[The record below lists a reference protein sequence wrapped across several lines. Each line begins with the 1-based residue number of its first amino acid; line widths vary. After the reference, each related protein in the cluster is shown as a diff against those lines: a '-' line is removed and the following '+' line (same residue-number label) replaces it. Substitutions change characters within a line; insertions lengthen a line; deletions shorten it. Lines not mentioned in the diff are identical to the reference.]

1 MSATSVNP
9 PIVEESRL
17 ARMAFA
23 ETGPASIV
31 WLLVRRYL
39 GYEWLVANWG
49 KVTDGA
55 WMRGAGAD
63 LLTGSLRIVYPWLS
77 LRSGAEAMTEDG
89 IGLLVVGD
97 RDGDLA
103 GVVSERDLVAA
114 VGDKSDL
121 RPIGVV
127 STRDVMRA
135 FVGENHPAG
144 AGVIS

>member
-1 MSATSVNP
+1 VASLALDEGITMSATSVNP

-17 ARMAFA
+17 ARTVFA

-39 GYEWLVANWG
+39 GYEWLVAGWG

-77 LRSGAEAMTEDG
+77 LRRGAEAMTEDG
-89 IGLLVVGD
+89 IGLLVVD
-97 RDGDLA
+97 ARH
-103 GVVSERDLVAA
+103 
-114 VGDKSDL
+114 

-127 STRDVMRA
+127 SARDVMRA
-135 FVGENHPAG
+135 FVGENHPTG